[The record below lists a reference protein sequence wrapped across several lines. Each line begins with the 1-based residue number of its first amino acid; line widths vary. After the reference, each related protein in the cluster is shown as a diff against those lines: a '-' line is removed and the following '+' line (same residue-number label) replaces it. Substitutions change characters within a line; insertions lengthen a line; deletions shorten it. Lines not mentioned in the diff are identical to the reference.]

1 MIFKIET
8 IDIIFTKVYLKLHLN
23 VVNRTTDSLSF
34 DRLKKEVKI
43 YLLICVLDEIRHFLI
58 NELFYRAR
66 KVNSGFKADKFFEL
80 ILVKVKKNLEKKFFF
95 FNQMKIITSEVNW
108 VIKYLEIEE
117 GELFNI
123 MLCNIYFQQYSDI
136 IYSTSHI
143 DKLKLVTSILENLV
157 LKITNILIYMLFLDI
172 EAKKLFYEQ
181 FFNSNLDI
189 LRIQKNN
196 LYWQAYITSTF
207 LRPKYIYYNLYN
219 LKTLD
224 KHGIVIK
231 VIYLPNL
238 VRREKYK
245 FSNIQSII
253 LVYFELID
261 FFYPRIFQALKN
273 SRATFQLIFR

>member
-8 IDIIFTKVYLKLHLN
+8 IDIIFTRIYLKLHLN
-23 VVNRTTDSLSF
+23 LINRTADSLSF

-43 YLLICVLDEIRHFLI
+43 YLLMCVLDELRAFLI
-58 NELFYRAR
+58 NELFYRSR
-66 KVNSGFKADKFFEL
+66 KLNSHFKADKFFEL
-80 ILVKVKKNLEKKFFF
+80 ILVKVKKNLEKKFLF
-95 FNQMKIITSEVNW
+95 FNQIKIITSEVNW

-123 MLCNIYFQQYSDI
+123 ILYNISFPQSSEI
-136 IYSTSHI
+136 IYSANSL
-143 DKLKLVTSILENLV
+143 DRLKLVTSMLENLV
-157 LKITNILIYMLFLDI
+157 LKITNIFIYMLFLDI
-172 EAKKLFYEQ
+172 EVKKLFYEQ

-189 LRIQKNN
+189 LRVQKNN

-219 LKTLD
+219 IKTLD
-224 KHGIVIK
+224 KHGISVK
-231 VIYLPNL
+231 VIYLPSL

-253 LVYFELID
+253 LVYFELVD
-261 FFYPRIFQALKN
+261 FIYPKIFQVLQN
-273 SRATFQLIFR
+273 SRTILELLFT